1 LPFFLLNVKFIIIIR
16 LDCNFW
22 APDASY
28 GYRIHIKPGKMKTIT
43 LLTTLVLTL
52 IANTVLADNEPN
64 YLIYN
69 ATGASKTMLI
79 TYSPVVPKA
88 ADFEDVNLS
97 CTIPFPA
104 SLFSKVTPVLPRYA
118 DFDDDILPVHV
129 GKLIPAIPT
138 EADF

>member
-1 LPFFLLNVKFIIIIR
+1 
-16 LDCNFW
+16 
-22 APDASY
+22 
-28 GYRIHIKPGKMKTIT
+28 MKTVKLFSI
-43 LLTTLVLTL
+43 LVLTL
-52 IANTVLADNEPN
+52 SANILLADNEPN
-64 YLIYN
+64 YLISN
-69 ATGASKTMLI
+69 ANGTSKAMLI

-88 ADFEDVNLS
+88 AEFEEVNLS

-104 SLFSKVTPVLPRYA
+104 SLFSKVSPVLPRYA